1 MFKILIIFFRLERI
15 ADEDYK
21 VADMGIV
28 ISKDMLVYVPVYA
41 MHRDPKLYPD
51 PEKFDPDRYRE
62 LDYKSISNKAGYT
75 TSLCVCIHI

>member
-1 MFKILIIFFRLERI
+1 
-15 ADEDYK
+15 
-21 VADMGIV
+21 
-28 ISKDMLVYVPVYA
+28 MLVYVPVYA

-75 TSLCVCIHI
+75 TSFVCLYMYIYT